1 MLRTVPGEV
10 WLTET
15 GGIVKLLPSF
25 AHSESRAAARTKGLF
40 RLVGDFD
47 TRRRGMRSRITR
59 LFVYSFYGAEPG
71 ARFDAGL
78 VNPDGTPRKAFS
90 VFARNARTH
99 R

>member
-1 MLRTVPGEV
+1 
-10 WLTET
+10 
-15 GGIVKLLPSF
+15 
-25 AHSESRAAARTKGLF
+25 
-40 RLVGDFD
+40 
-47 TRRRGMRSRITR
+47 MRSRITR
-59 LFVYSFYGAEPG
+59 LFVYSFYGAEAG